1 MTTTEHQRLN
11 DDYAAWTAWGPY
23 VAERAWGTVRED
35 YSENG
40 DAWNAFT
47 YDTARSRT
55 FRWNEDGM
63 FGISDQAQRWCLSLS
78 LWNGRDHHVKERL
91 FGLNGHEGNH
101 AEDAKEEWWYLDATP
116 SHSWGKVA
124 YAYPRTKFPYDELRR
139 VNGERNRQE
148 PEYELIETGA
158 FDDGWWDVEVVHA
171 KANHDDLVMSV
182 TVTNK
187 SDETDTIHL
196 LPTIWFRNR
205 WSWGR
210 YDVTKPNLFA
220 ADHGGVTL
228 DEEDTGRLEL
238 TCSPGAKV
246 LTCDNETNRPLVFK
260 QDPST
265 PYPKDGINDH
275 VVHGTETVNPKGNG
289 TKAALWYSFEV
300 EPGEQVSIRVRLAPD
315 ARSADDTDG
324 ILELRERE
332 ADEFHNAL
340 AAGID
345 DPQRKAITRQA
356 LAGLLFSKQWYHFD
370 VDQWLEGDP
379 SSLAPPASRLEG
391 RNTKWRHL
399 NNADVIAMP
408 DPWEY
413 PWYAAWDTAFHC
425 LPLALVDPTFAK
437 GQLKLLG
444 REWYQHPNGQLP
456 AYEWSFSDV
465 NPPVQAW
472 AALRVFE
479 LDGGWDNHFLE
490 RILHKLMLNF
500 TWWVNRR
507 DVDGNNLFDG
517 GFLGLDNIG
526 PFDRSAGLG
535 TGKLEQADAT
545 AWMAMYSLDLLDI
558 SLKLTDSSPAYED
571 IATKFVEHFAYIAT
585 AMDANELWNDDDDFY
600 YDVLCLGNEAEVPVA
615 VRSMV
620 GLIPIFATRI
630 VSVKCQERNRRLA
643 PTSNGSATTS
653 PNSAGT
659 CTRTTTV
666 TCSCRWSAQ
675 SGS

>member
-210 YDVTKPNLFA
+210 YDVTKPNRSPPTTA
-220 ADHGGVTL
+220 A
-228 DEEDTGRLEL
+228 
-238 TCSPGAKV
+238 
-246 LTCDNETNRPLVFK
+246 
-260 QDPST
+260 
-265 PYPKDGINDH
+265 
-275 VVHGTETVNPKGNG
+275 
-289 TKAALWYSFEV
+289 
-300 EPGEQVSIRVRLAPD
+300 
-315 ARSADDTDG
+315 
-324 ILELRERE
+324 
-332 ADEFHNAL
+332 
-340 AAGID
+340 
-345 DPQRKAITRQA
+345 
-356 LAGLLFSKQWYHFD
+356 
-370 VDQWLEGDP
+370 
-379 SSLAPPASRLEG
+379 
-391 RNTKWRHL
+391 
-399 NNADVIAMP
+399 
-408 DPWEY
+408 
-413 PWYAAWDTAFHC
+413 
-425 LPLALVDPTFAK
+425 
-437 GQLKLLG
+437 
-444 REWYQHPNGQLP
+444 
-456 AYEWSFSDV
+456 
-465 NPPVQAW
+465 
-472 AALRVFE
+472 
-479 LDGGWDNHFLE
+479 
-490 RILHKLMLNF
+490 
-500 TWWVNRR
+500 
-507 DVDGNNLFDG
+507 
-517 GFLGLDNIG
+517 
-526 PFDRSAGLG
+526 
-535 TGKLEQADAT
+535 
-545 AWMAMYSLDLLDI
+545 
-558 SLKLTDSSPAYED
+558 
-571 IATKFVEHFAYIAT
+571 
-585 AMDANELWNDDDDFY
+585 
-600 YDVLCLGNEAEVPVA
+600 
-615 VRSMV
+615 
-620 GLIPIFATRI
+620 
-630 VSVKCQERNRRLA
+630 
-643 PTSNGSATTS
+643 
-653 PNSAGT
+653 
-659 CTRTTTV
+659 
-666 TCSCRWSAQ
+666 
-675 SGS
+675 